1 LIISIIVAV
10 DEKNGIGKSGG
21 LPWRLP
27 SDLKRFKKITMG
39 HHLLMGR
46 KTYETIGRPLP
57 GRVMIIVTRKKDYH
71 PEGCIIVNSIEE
83 GIDHANRKNE
93 SELFIIGGGE
103 IFTETIEFAGKI
115 YLTTVHADTMA
126 DIFFPGYEMSNWTVL
141 HKEAVPRDDNDD
153 YSSEFVIL
161 ERAN

>member
-71 PEGCIIVNSIEE
+71 PEGCIIANSTDV
-83 GIDHANRKNE
+83 GIDYANRNNE

-103 IFTETIEFAGKI
+103 IFTETIQLAGKI
-115 YLTTVHADTMA
+115 Y
-126 DIFFPGYEMSNWTVL
+126 
-141 HKEAVPRDDNDD
+141 
-153 YSSEFVIL
+153 
-161 ERAN
+161 

>member
-1 LIISIIVAV
+1 MIISIIVAV

-57 GRVMIIVTRKKDYH
+57 GRVMIIVTRNKDFQ
-71 PEGCIIVNSIEE
+71 PEGCIIVNSIDA
-83 GIDHANRKNE
+83 GIDYAYKNDE
-93 SELFIIGGGE
+93 SELFI
-103 IFTETIEFAGKI
+103 ETF
-115 YLTTVHADTMA
+115 Y
-126 DIFFPGYEMSNWTVL
+126 N
-141 HKEAVPRDDNDD
+141 
-153 YSSEFVIL
+153 IL
-161 ERAN
+161 L